1 MGRIKEPLP
10 VKLIASLFAGS
21 GELLEEAGVRLSQE
35 FGPIDS
41 ESELLPFDH
50 TTYYAAEF
58 GEGLKRRFVAFVD
71 LVHPGE
77 LAEIKLLTNAL
88 EMEWVAEGKRRINVD
103 PGYVSHSKLVLAT
116 TKNHA
121 HRIYLG
127 PVLSCHPEL
136 VEGPSK
142 GQGIYAEVTL
152 HFRDGAFRA
161 WPWTYPD
168 YASPPLIAIF
178 NQIRALY
185 VKQLPTIPN
194 T

>member
-1 MGRIKEPLP
+1 MGKIKEPLP
-10 VKLIASLFAGS
+10 VKLIASMFTAS
-21 GELLEEAGVRLSQE
+21 GELLEEAKVRLSQE
-35 FGPIDS
+35 FGPIDY
-41 ESELLPFDH
+41 ESEFLPFDH

-58 GEGLKRRFVAFVD
+58 GENLKRRFVAFEE
-71 LVHPGE
+71 LVHPGK
-77 LAEIKLLTNAL
+77 LAEIKLRTNAL
-88 EMEWVAEGKRRINVD
+88 EMEWAVEGRRRINID

-127 PVLSCHPEL
+127 PVLS
-136 VEGPSK
+136 PSK

-152 HFRDGAFRA
+152 HFRDGTFRA

-178 NQIRALY
+178 NQIRELY
-185 VKQLPTIPN
+185 VKQLRKM
-194 T
+194 

>member
-1 MGRIKEPLP
+1 VGKIKEPLP
-10 VKLIASLFAGS
+10 VKLIASIFTS
-21 GELLEEAGVRLSQE
+21 SEELLEEAKIRMSQE
-35 FGPIDS
+35 FGPVDY

-58 GEGLKRRFVAFVD
+58 GEGLKRRFVAFER

-88 EMEWVAEGKRRINVD
+88 EMEWAVEGKRRINID
-103 PGYVSHSKLVLAT
+103 PGYVSHAKLVLAT

-127 PVLSCHPEL
+127 
-136 VEGPSK
+136 
-142 GQGIYAEVTL
+142 QGIYAEVTL
-152 HFRDGAFRA
+152 HFRDGTFRA

-168 YASPPLIAIF
+168 YASSPLVAIF

-185 VKQLPTIPN
+185 VRQLRTIAN
-194 T
+194 TQ

>member
-1 MGRIKEPLP
+1 MGKIKEPLS
-10 VKLIASLFAGS
+10 VKLIASMFTARM
-21 GELLEEAGVRLSQE
+21 ELLEEAKARLGQE
-35 FGPIDS
+35 FGPLDY

-58 GEGLKRRFVAFVD
+58 GENLKRRFVAFEE
-71 LVHPGE
+71 LVHPGR

-88 EMEWVAEGKRRINVD
+88 EMEWAVGGKRRVNID

-127 PVLSCHPEL
+127 
-136 VEGPSK
+136 
-142 GQGIYAEVTL
+142 QGIYAEVTL
-152 HFRDGAFRA
+152 HFRDGTFRA

-168 YASPPLIAIF
+168 YASPSLIAIF
-178 NQIRALY
+178 NQIRVLY
-185 VKQLPTIPN
+185 VKQLRKG
-194 T
+194 

>member
-1 MGRIKEPLP
+1 M
-10 VKLIASLFAGS
+10 KLIASLFAGS

-35 FGPIDS
+35 FGPIDY

-58 GEGLKRRFVAFVD
+58 GEGLKRRFVAFEE
-71 LVHPGE
+71 LVHPGK
-77 LAEIKLLTNAL
+77 LAEVKLLTNAL
-88 EMEWVAEGKRRINVD
+88 EMEWAAEVKRRINID

-127 PVLSCHPEL
+127 
-136 VEGPSK
+136 
-142 GQGIYAEVTL
+142 QGVYAEVTL

-168 YASPPLIAIF
+168 YASPPLIATF
-178 NQIRALY
+178 NHIRALY
-185 VKQLPTIPN
+185 VKQLREK
-194 T
+194 

>member
-1 MGRIKEPLP
+1 MGKVKEPLP
-10 VKLIASLFAGS
+10 VKLIAGMFAAS
-21 GELLEEAGVRLSQE
+21 GELLEEAQVRLSQE
-35 FGPIDS
+35 FGPIDY

-58 GEGLKRRFVAFVD
+58 GENLKRRFVAFVE
-71 LVHPGE
+71 LVHPGK

-88 EMEWVAEGKRRINVD
+88 EMEWVIEGRRQVNID

-127 PVLSCHPEL
+127 
-136 VEGPSK
+136 
-142 GQGIYAEVTL
+142 QGIYAEVTL
-152 HFRDGAFRA
+152 YFRDGTFRA

-178 NQIRALY
+178 NHIRALY
-185 VKQLPTIPN
+185 VKQLRENPCEGCE
-194 T
+194 

>member
-1 MGRIKEPLP
+1 MGKSKEPLP
-10 VKLIASLFAGS
+10 VKLIASIFTVS
-21 GELLEEAGVRLSQE
+21 GELLEEAKVRLSQE
-35 FGPIDS
+35 FGPIDY

-58 GEGLKRRFVAFVD
+58 GENLKRKFVSFAE
-71 LVHPGE
+71 LVHPGK

-88 EMEWVAEGKRRINVD
+88 EMEWAFGGKRRINID

-127 PVLSCHPEL
+127 
-136 VEGPSK
+136 
-142 GQGIYAEVTL
+142 QGIYAEVTL
-152 HFRDGAFRA
+152 HFRDGTFRA

-178 NQIRALY
+178 NHIRGLY
-185 VKQLPTIPN
+185 VKQLRTMPN

>member
-1 MGRIKEPLP
+1 MP
-10 VKLIASLFAGS
+10 VKLIASMFAAT

-35 FGPIDS
+35 FGSIDY

-50 TTYYAAEF
+50 TAYYAAEF
-58 GEGLKRRFVAFVD
+58 GENLKRRFVAFEE
-71 LVHPGE
+71 LLHPGK

-88 EMEWVAEGKRRINVD
+88 EMEWAVEGKRRINID

-127 PVLSCHPEL
+127 
-136 VEGPSK
+136 
-142 GQGIYAEVTL
+142 QGIYAEVTL
-152 HFRDGAFRA
+152 HFRDGTFRA

-178 NQIRALY
+178 NQIRGLY
-185 VKQLPTIPN
+185 VKQLRER
-194 T
+194 